1 MHEYCIGQ
9 DYVYA
14 PNLISSPHRTV
25 ITFVFTSEASIYNRG
40 MWSFLECEKMCSC
53 VSDPSLLLGQAFRK
67 ALSHSEEMKYL
78 LSFTN

>member
-1 MHEYCIGQ
+1 MHEYRIGQ

-40 MWSFLECEKMCSC
+40 MWSFLECEKMY
-53 VSDPSLLLGQAFRK
+53 SLLVCF
-67 ALSHSEEMKYL
+67 
-78 LSFTN
+78 

>member
-40 MWSFLECEKMCSC
+40 MWSFLECEKMYSC
-53 VSDPSLLLGQAFRK
+53 VSDPSLLPAKLSESPL
-67 ALSHSEEMKYL
+67 ALRGNEIFPFIY
-78 LSFTN
+78 